1 MDNKKGRNIAVL
13 TIFLCIFSFIS
24 DKLSTK
30 YSLGMMIFHKLL
42 LPAKYS
48 EKIYHSYKNIEG
60 SNVIQKRKRNLTILL
75 EKSHFISYNSSKRS
89 HLNARLR
96 GIVQC
101 FSLLVSWLCLGA
113 PINPYDNGNK
123 SQQP

>member
-30 YSLGMMIFHKLL
+30 YSLAMIIFHKLL

-48 EKIYHSYKNIEG
+48 EKCITHIKNVEA
-60 SNVIQKRKRNLTILL
+60 SDPIQKGIKILL
-75 EKSHFISYNSSKRS
+75 FFVEKIPFDF
-89 HLNARLR
+89 L
-96 GIVQC
+96 
-101 FSLLVSWLCLGA
+101 
-113 PINPYDNGNK
+113 
-123 SQQP
+123 